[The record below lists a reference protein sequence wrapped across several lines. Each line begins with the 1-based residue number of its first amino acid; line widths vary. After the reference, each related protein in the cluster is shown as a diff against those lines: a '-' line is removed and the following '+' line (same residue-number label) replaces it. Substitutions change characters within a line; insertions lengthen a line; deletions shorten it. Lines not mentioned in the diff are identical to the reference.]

1 MKNYLNLSALLLV
14 SIILS
19 VCGCGGGSGRA
30 NGASGSGGGNT
41 PPSSSKSITAY
52 SLAGAVGAID
62 EINKT
67 ITVIVPGGTNIS
79 SLIAD
84 FTTTGMVVKVG
95 GATQITGVTANDFT
109 SQISYIVS
117 AEDGSNVTYTVTV
130 TMMATIGGAV
140 SGLASGA
147 SLVLQNNGSD
157 DLTLSANGS
166 FVFATGVAKASAYK
180 VTLLTPPAGQPCTVT
195 YGAGTVTETNI
206 TNVNVICGPV
216 IVGAFSPTGTMATAH
231 SNHTATLLKDGNVL
245 VTSGDFSGNVELYD
259 STLGTWS
266 AAASMTI
273 HRAYQTATQ
282 LRDGK
287 VLVVGGYDFGL
298 GNVTASTELYDP
310 ATGNWTAT
318 GNMTTARAYH
328 TATLLADG
336 KVLVAGGYDGAPSF
350 SSLAGAELY
359 DPVSGTWTATGSMA
373 NARRSHTATLLS
385 DGKVLV
391 AAGAGT
397 SVDTSAAELFDPDTG
412 LWHATGDMTLAR
424 AAHTATLLPNGRVL
438 VTGGADN
445 SNAIVAVAELY
456 SPDTGAWT
464 TTGSMTTVRY
474 MHTATLLPNGQ
485 VMVVGGVDGVWGLNG
500 VLLSSAELYDPNTEM
515 WTTTGSK
522 ASPSYFHTA
531 TLLTNGKVLVAGGV
545 SGPSSYLAES
555 ELYW

>member
-1 MKNYLNLSALLLV
+1 MKNYLNLALLV

-19 VCGCGGGSGRA
+19 ICGCGGGGGGGGASG
-30 NGASGSGGGNT
+30 GSGSGGDNT
-41 PPSSSKSITAY
+41 PLSSSKSITAY

-62 EINKT
+62 ETNKA
-67 ITVIVPGGTNIS
+67 IAVIVPGGTNIS
-79 SLIAD
+79 SLIAN
-84 FTTTGMVVKVG
+84 FTTSGAVVKVG
-95 GATQITGVTANDFT
+95 GTTQVSGVTANDFT
-109 SQISYIVS
+109 NPISYVVS

-130 TMMATIGGAV
+130 TMMATIGGTV
-140 SGLASGA
+140 NGLASGA

-157 DLTLSANGS
+157 DLILSANGS
-166 FVFATGVAKASAYK
+166 FVFATRVAKASVYK
-180 VTLLTPPAGQPCTVT
+180 VTLLTPPAGQPCTLT
-195 YGAGTVTETNI
+195 YGAGTVTKSDI
-206 TNVNVICGPV
+206 TNVNVICGPAF
-216 IVGAFSPTGTMATAH
+216 VGAFSPTGAMVTAH

-245 VTSGDFSGNVELYD
+245 VTSGDFTGNVELYD

-266 AAASMTI
+266 AAASMTKL
-273 HRAYQTATQ
+273 RAYQTATL

-287 VLVVGGYDFGL
+287 VLVVGGYDFWL
-298 GNVTASTELYDP
+298 GGVTASAELYDP
-310 ATGNWTAT
+310 VTGIWTAT
-318 GNMTTARAYH
+318 GNMTKARAYH
-328 TATLLADG
+328 TATLLPDG

-350 SSLAGAELY
+350 SSLASAELY
-359 DPVSGTWTATGSMA
+359 DPVSMTWTATGSMT
-373 NARRSHTATLLS
+373 NARRSHTATLLP

-397 SVDTSAAELFDPDTG
+397 SVDTSSAELFDPDTG
-412 LWHATGDMTLAR
+412 LWHAGGDLTLAR
-424 AAHTATLLPNGRVL
+424 AAHTATLLPNGKVL

-445 SNAIVAVAELY
+445 SNSIVAVAELY

-485 VMVVGGVDGVWGLNG
+485 VMVVGGANGVWGLNG
-500 VLLSSAELYDPNTEM
+500 VLLSSAELYDPSTET

-545 SGPSSYLAES
+545 SSPSSYLAES